1 MTPDPTPT
9 AVPDGVSF
17 PGSLPVEVRQDRIR
31 DAVEGSG
38 FSRVTDL
45 AERFAVSTVTVRS
58 DLAALESRGR
68 IRRVRGGAVPSG
80 SITVERP
87 LEQEA
92 GEQEAEK
99 ALISRHAAGLVSS
112 GDVVL
117 IDVGSTT
124 AAIADA
130 LVERR
135 DLRDVTVV
143 TNSLNVALA
152 LEPAADRITVLVTGG
167 TVRPLQHSLVN
178 PFATLLLEQLTA
190 HLAFVGCNGVDVEGG
205 VTNRNL
211 AEAEIKRAM
220 LKAARRTVVVADGS
234 KLGEVEVAR
243 ICQVDEVD
251 LLVTDAGA
259 DPRVVDD
266 LMRAGLTVTVV
277 R

>member
-152 LEPAADRITVLVTGG
+152 LEPAADRITVLVTG

>member
-1 MTPDPTPT
+1 MTPDATPT
-9 AVPDGVSF
+9 AVPDGASF

-124 AAIADA
+124 TAIADA
-130 LVERR
+130 LVQRR

-190 HLAFVGCNGVDVEGG
+190 HLAFVGCNGVDLEGG

-251 LLVTDAGA
+251 LLVTDASA

-266 LMRAGLTVTVV
+266 LMRAGLTVTVA